1 MRVFAIEHG
10 EVAPGISGL
19 VQALDFRSDPVRFLF
34 GAAKFRNTN
43 LFAVGILGG
52 QSFGRQQRRFF
63 VVRNHFAR
71 HAQDSRCGAVILCQ
85 WRDEPADSVGKIF
98 IRNSAEAL
106 QENREAA
113 EGSAA
118 ETIDGLVVVT
128 DRNDISTVAGQQPEQ
143 LELDDVGVLEFVHQ
157 NVTKLIAHTL

>member
-1 MRVFAIEHG
+1 M
-10 EVAPGISGL
+10 
-19 VQALDFRSDPVRFLF
+19 RFLF
-34 GAAKFRNTN
+34 GAAEFSDAN
-43 LFAVGILGG
+43 LFAVGIVGG

-71 HAQDSRCGAVILCQ
+71 HAQDSGGGAVILCQ
-85 WRDEPADSVGKIF
+85 WRDEPADSVGEILL
-98 IRNSAEAL
+98 RDSAETL

-128 DRNDISTVAGQQPEQ
+128 DRNDVSAIAGQQPK
-143 LELDDVGVLEFVHQ
+143 EL
-157 NVTKLIAHTL
+157 